1 MTQKRV
7 LHLLLVGI
15 TTTVMSGCTNFLNLP
30 PLQDLDADGA
40 LTNGQ
45 GVETAV
51 TGAYQIIQ
59 SGNFWGG
66 NMLTMTEVF
75 GDFAL
80 PERGNLD
87 FHTGMYAN
95 RNLNFFNAHGRMFWG
110 GNRDDRNSSYEAIN
124 RVNNVLARI
133 DNVQDLS
140 EASRNRIRGEAL
152 FIRGLFHFE
161 LVRCFALPW
170 GATNGNNHPG
180 IVIRTEPTNSPNSQG
195 PRRRNTVAEV
205 YTQVIQDLTEAERL
219 LPAPGGTGAI
229 QGRATR
235 WSAAAI
241 LARVYFQQNDF
252 ARAAEAAGRVIG
264 SNAYQLA
271 ALNTMFGE
279 SPRPGSPEIVFE
291 VRNRD
296 DNNNNGIGDA
306 SRYDG
311 FQIPFISASDT
322 LKRLINS
329 FPTNDRRRAF
339 FQEEGAAPNRL
350 FINKFAGFVMNIPIV
365 RLAEVLLTRAECLAE
380 TGNAAGALADLNA
393 VRRRAGIAELTG
405 LSGQALRDAIRRE
418 RAMELVFEG
427 DRFQSLKRMRAD
439 NINPLLPSQR
449 LAWNAPQLLWK
460 IPDTEMNANPLME
473 QNP

>member
-1 MTQKRV
+1 MTQQRV
-7 LHLLLVGI
+7 LHLLLVGV
-15 TTTVMSGCTNFLNLP
+15 TTTLMSGCTNFLNLP

-40 LTNGQ
+40 LSNAQ
-45 GVETAV
+45 GVETAIV
-51 TGAYQIIQ
+51 GAYQIVQ
-59 SGNFWGG
+59 SGDMWGG
-66 NMLTMTEVF
+66 NALTMPEVF

-95 RNLNFFNAHGRMFWG
+95 RNLNFFNAHGRGCW
-110 GNRDDRNSSYEAIN
+110 NSAYDGIN
-124 RVNNVLARI
+124 RINNVLARL
-133 DNVQDLS
+133 NSAQDLS
-140 EASRNRIRGEAL
+140 EASRNRVRGEAL
-152 FIRGLFHFE
+152 FLRGLLHFE
-161 LVRCFALPW
+161 LVRWFALPW
-170 GATNGNNHPG
+170 GSTNDNSHRG
-180 IVIRTEPTNSPNSQG
+180 IVIRTDPTNAPATQG

-219 LPAPGGTGAI
+219 LPVPGGAGAI
-229 QGRATR
+229 QGRATK

-271 ALNTMFGE
+271 PLNTMFGE
-279 SPRPGSPEIVFE
+279 SPRPGSPEVIFE

-322 LKRLINS
+322 LKRLIAS
-329 FPTNDRRRAF
+329 FPMNDRRRAF
-339 FQEEGAAPNRL
+339 LQDEGAAPNRV

-365 RLAEVLLTRAECLAE
+365 RLAEMLLTRAECLAE

-418 RAMELVFEG
+418 RAMELIFEG
-427 DRFQSLKRMRAD
+427 DRFHNLKRMRAD